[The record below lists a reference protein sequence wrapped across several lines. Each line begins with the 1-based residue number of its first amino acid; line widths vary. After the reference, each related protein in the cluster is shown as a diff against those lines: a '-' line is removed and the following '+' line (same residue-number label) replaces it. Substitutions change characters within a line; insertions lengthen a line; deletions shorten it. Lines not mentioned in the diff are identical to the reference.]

1 MSDVTTPRPGFF
13 GRLGRAFVSLLKF
26 VLILAVLAGIAAAAW
41 FGYQELDRS
50 FDSLATRNDV
60 NAQRI
65 EALKA
70 NVTDLTGER
79 RSQDRQLETLEE
91 ELSALDAELLAMTEQ
106 LTADLSR
113 QQDVLT
119 VLETQLGDLVANSE
133 ATAEEVTGLSAGII
147 ALQGDV
153 NENIAAVDELGGNVD
168 ELGTHVVEMGREFGT
183 LESEVMG
190 ASGEAMTAVTEMSQA
205 LSLFRA
211 WEMVYRARLR
221 MLEQNIGLAQQDVA
235 LAQTLVV
242 MLVENNEDEAA
253 SGTLAAVQQRLDLA
267 AAGLLADPDTAV
279 RDLESAWEMLDTIL
293 SELLGVPEIVL
304 PETAVISP
312 TVTITATQTVTT
324 TSP

>member
-26 VLILAVLAGIAAAAW
+26 VLLLAVLAGIAAAAW

-60 NAQRI
+60 NARRI
-65 EALKA
+65 EELKA

-91 ELSALDAELLAMTEQ
+91 EISSLDAELLAMTEQ
-106 LTADLSR
+106 LTADLGR
-113 QQDVLT
+113 QQGVLT
-119 VLETQLGDLVANSE
+119 VLESQLGDLITNSE
-133 ATAEEVTGLSAGII
+133 ATAEEVNGLSAGII

-153 NENIAAVDELGGNVD
+153 NENVAAVDELGGNVD
-168 ELGTHVVEMGREFGT
+168 ELGTHLVEMGQEFGA

-190 ASGEAMTAVTEMSQA
+190 TSGEAMTAVTEMSQA

-221 MLEQNIGLAQQDVA
+221 LLEQNIGLAQQDVA
-235 LAQTLVV
+235 LAQTLVA
-242 MLVENNEDEAA
+242 MLVEDEAA

-293 SELLGVPEIVL
+293 SELLGVPEIAL
-304 PETAVISP
+304 PETAVITP
-312 TVTITATQTVTT
+312 TVIITATQTVTT

>member
-1 MSDVTTPRPGFF
+1 MSDVTTPRPSFF
-13 GRLGRAFVSLLKF
+13 GRLGRAFVSLLK
-26 VLILAVLAGIAAAAW
+26 LGLLLAVLAGVAAAAW

-235 LAQTLVV
+235 LAQTLLV
-242 MLVENNEDEAA
+242 MLVEHNDDEAA

-304 PETAVISP
+304 PETAVITP
-312 TVTITATQTVTT
+312 TVAITATQTVTT